1 MIPVDYF
8 SFLHFCLCCTKA
20 SELLQKYI
28 YRLRDNQFGVSLVSI
43 HFKFLIGKTFTD
55 AMMYII
61 LCICIKHDLKIV

>member
-20 SELLQKYI
+20 SELLQKNI
-28 YRLRDNQFGVSLVSI
+28 YRLRDIQFGVSLVSI

>member
-1 MIPVDYF
+1 MTI
-8 SFLHFCLCCTKA
+8 FLF
-20 SELLQKYI
+20 YI
-28 YRLRDNQFGVSLVSI
+28 FAFVALKSVNYYKKKKYRLRDIQFGVSLVSI